1 MQSMVFSRILML
13 SIVVFKDDTDSFNR
27 GMLLNIG
34 YVEAM
39 KDFNWDC
46 VIFHDVDLLPED
58 DR

>member
-1 MQSMVFSRILML
+1 ML
-13 SIVVFKDDTDSFNR
+13 LIVVFKDDTDSFNR

>member
-1 MQSMVFSRILML
+1 ML

-58 DR
+58 DRYSSRFYLSH